1 MGNLGVPE
9 LLIILLLL
17 LVFFGAKKIP
27 EMAQGLGK
35 GIREFRKATKEVQE
49 DIDSDTDKKF
59 QSPRR
64 IEAGEQSDR
73 SKGEQ
78 LVCYFCKAEITASA
92 RFCPSC
98 GKSLEPPKC
107 AQCNTVNPLGGKF
120 CKECGAKL

>member
-35 GIREFRKATKEVQE
+35 GIREFKKATRE
-49 DIDSDTDKKF
+49 IDNDQNGTQTAVLPDV
-59 QSPRR
+59 
-64 IEAGEQSDR
+64 
-73 SKGEQ
+73 KGKTST
-78 LVCYFCKAEITASA
+78 CAFCKSEMPRES

-98 GKSLEPPKC
+98 GKSQEQVTCTKC
-107 AQCNTVNPLGGKF
+107 RSVNGAGSKF
-120 CKECGAKL
+120 CSECGEKLS

>member
-35 GIREFRKATKEVQE
+35 GIREFKKATREIENDPVALPALPEIKGQTMTCVYCKSV
-49 DIDSDTDKKF
+49 IAKDS
-59 QSPRR
+59 
-64 IEAGEQSDR
+64 
-73 SKGEQ
+73 
-78 LVCYFCKAEITASA
+78 

-98 GKSLEPPKC
+98 GKSLEPAVCPKC
-107 AQCNTVNPLGGKF
+107 KSVNATGSKF
-120 CKECGAKL
+120 CTECGEKLA

>member
-35 GIREFRKATKEVQE
+35 GIREFKKAARE
-49 DIDSDTDKKF
+49 
-59 QSPRR
+59 
-64 IEAGEQSDR
+64 IENDPNGGQAAAVPADV
-73 SKGEQ
+73 KGTST
-78 LVCYFCKAEITASA
+78 VCVYCKSEIPKNS

-98 GKSLEPPKC
+98 GKSSEPITCSKC
-107 AQCNTVNPLGGKF
+107 KTVNAVGSKF
-120 CKECGAKL
+120 CSDCGEKLA

>member
-35 GIREFRKATKEVQE
+35 GIREFKKATRE
-49 DIDSDTDKKF
+49 
-59 QSPRR
+59 
-64 IEAGEQSDR
+64 IEADQTTPLPAEVKARTSR
-73 SKGEQ
+73 
-78 LVCYFCKAEITASA
+78 CPHCKSEISGDP

-98 GKSLEPPKC
+98 GKSLESVTCTKC
-107 AQCNTVNPLGGKF
+107 RTVNPAGSKF
-120 CKECGAKL
+120 CSECGEKLA

>member
-35 GIREFRKATKEVQE
+35 GIREFKKATREIENDQNSAQTATDVKAKSTTCVYCRTE
-49 DIDSDTDKKF
+49 IPKDS
-59 QSPRR
+59 
-64 IEAGEQSDR
+64 
-73 SKGEQ
+73 
-78 LVCYFCKAEITASA
+78 

-98 GKSLEPPKC
+98 GKSLEPVTCGKC
-107 AQCNTVNPLGGKF
+107 KTVNVAGTKF
-120 CKECGAKL
+120 CSECGEKLT